1 MRPFQFRAQVAL
13 DLRRKQEDEA
23 RRELA
28 DARTAHEAAQA
39 RAVAADLGA
48 RNAADEFVAAQ
59 RHGTEAW
66 RLAWHQSWIT
76 KLRLEA
82 DACQRATA
90 ISAATVERAT
100 ASVITAY
107 QRRRTLE
114 RLRERARRRY
124 DTEAARQHSRDMND
138 VATQRFAARA
148 AERGGSN
155 RDDESDLIEP
165 IDTAGQSAH

>member
-1 MRPFQFRAQVAL
+1 MRPFQFRAQAAL

-23 RRELA
+23 RRALA
-28 DARTAHEAAQA
+28 DAQTAHEAAQA

-48 RNAADEFVAAQ
+48 RNAADEFVSAQ
-59 RHGTEAW
+59 RKGTEAW
-66 RLAWHQSWIT
+66 RLGWHQSWIT

-100 ASVITAY
+100 ASVVSAY

-124 DTEAARQHSRDMND
+124 ETEAARQHSREMND
-138 VATQRFAARA
+138 LASLRFAARL
-148 AERGGSN
+148 AERGGRTS
-155 RDDESDLIEP
+155 DDESDLIEP
-165 IDTAGQSAH
+165 IDIDGQSVH